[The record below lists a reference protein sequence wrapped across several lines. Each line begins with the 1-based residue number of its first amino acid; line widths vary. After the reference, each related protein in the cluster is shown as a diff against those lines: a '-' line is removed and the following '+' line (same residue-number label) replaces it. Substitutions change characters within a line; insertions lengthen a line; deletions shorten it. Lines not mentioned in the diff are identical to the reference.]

1 MSVEKANLCQLDL
14 SSRIPHRLEA
24 ATSRLEDITVAQSQH
39 ANSTSSGSLA
49 APVAAAAAS
58 GGLGG
63 AAAASSS
70 AQQEDSPAIQAW
82 DESVTEA
89 LKAYQDLSAKLGGV
103 VQEQV
108 SRSEER
114 EVDSFLDD

>member
-1 MSVEKANLCQLDL
+1 M
-14 SSRIPHRLEA
+14 EA

-39 ANSTSSGSLA
+39 VNSTSSGSLA
-49 APVAAAAAS
+49 APVAAAAA

-108 SRSEER
+108 SRSDER
-114 EVDSFLDD
+114 EVDSILDD